1 MKKHQWQQDLHS
13 GDEITIRIGKE
24 PPISIIISEIQFLSN
39 GKVKIITMDGQKINC
54 SLDEIS

>member
-1 MKKHQWQQDLHS
+1 MKKYQWQRDLHS

-24 PPISIIISEIQFLSN
+24 IPFSIVISEIQFLSN
-39 GKVKIITMDGQKINC
+39 GKVKIITTDGQKINC